1 VNGAAVLVDTLEG
14 LGVSLTVTAEGRL
27 SLEPASVIPS
37 ELMGLLKEQKQ
48 EVIGC
53 IHARAGGQKE
63 TPETPETPEGS
74 ASTSNPPRCF
84 SGVSPDQ
91 TPVTPPPMAG
101 IDFAPLPRPLVT
113 LVQAAK
119 VNSLNRP
126 GFLPSGIVPNLG
138 DYVLTCAALYACDFD
153 APRQLADLWAAR
165 AAAAS

>member
-1 VNGAAVLVDTLEG
+1 MIGAAGLVDTLEG
-14 LGVSLTVTAEGRL
+14 LGVSLTVTAEGKL
-27 SLEPASVIPS
+27 SVEPASVIPS

-53 IHARAGGQKE
+53 IHARAGGQNK
-63 TPETPETPEGS
+63 TPETPEGS
-74 ASTSNPPRCF
+74 ASTPNPARCF

-91 TPVTPPPMAG
+91 TPVTPGVVAG
-101 IDFAPLPRPLVT
+101 ASFAPLPRPLVA

-126 GFLPSGIVPNLG
+126 GFLPSGIVPNLSE
-138 DYVLTCAALYACDFD
+138 YVLTCAALYACNFD